1 MKDKLETR
9 LAATKARSMPLG
21 RRMSTG
27 TRGRLLAPPVF
38 HSLSGRSACLLSS
51 VQRPRQKDKKSWW
64 VDAKE
69 EEEEEEEEEEGGSQ
83 EGNVAFVLP
92 ASSRS

>member
-1 MKDKLETR
+1 MKDRLETR

-21 RRMSTG
+21 RRKFTG
-27 TRGRLLAPPVF
+27 RRG
-38 HSLSGRSACLLSS
+38 CLLTPSDIS
-51 VQRPRQKDKKSWW
+51 QSKGETGLPPLFGSEAKTGEQEILW

-69 EEEEEEEEEEGGSQ
+69 EEEERGSQ

-92 ASSRS
+92 VSFRC

>member
-9 LAATKARSMPLG
+9 LAAAKARSVPLG
-21 RRMSTG
+21 WRMSTG
-27 TRGRLLAPPVF
+27 TRGRLLAPPMF
-38 HSLSGRSACLLSS
+38 HSLSGISARFLSS
-51 VQRPRQKDKKSWW
+51 VQKPRQENKKSWW
-64 VDAKE
+64 EDAK
-69 EEEEEEEEEEGGSQ
+69 EEEEEEEEGGSQ